1 MEIVERGYRLALAH
15 FCQVANSA
23 HEVAH
28 RALQI
33 AVANN
38 AFLGLE
44 VDQDEP
50 PAIERVDLGDHR
62 RRSGTAS
69 IAGLGAGCREAFGN
83 VDRDAGKPQL
93 PRLLAEIKAAEDKA
107 RHKTEGRAKRK

>member
-1 MEIVERGYRLALAH
+1 
-15 FCQVANSA
+15 
-23 HEVAH
+23 VAH

-50 PAIERVDLGDHR
+50 PAIERADLGDHR

-69 IAGLGAGCREAFGN
+69 ISGLVRATARPFGN
-83 VDRDAGKPQL
+83 VDRDAAKPQL
-93 PRLLAEIKAAEDKA
+93 SRLPAEVKAADDKA
-107 RHKTEGRAKRK
+107 RHKIEGHAKGK